1 MNRHL
6 LEAERLLRA
15 GDYPAA
21 AEACRKSLKLN
32 RDAPLALRMLADC
45 HYNAGVLHARAG
57 PSGTQAAQDE
67 FRRAWE
73 LDPTH
78 ADAAN
83 NLGSALVARG
93 AREEGLAAFRAAV
106 RLRPRE
112 PRYLANLARTLVLVG
127 ELGEASATLHA
138 LAAANPANAGAYLLA
153 EALMVEEITPDEA
166 YVARVRA
173 TIAAK
178 LERFRTER
186 HPIADPL
193 EVSASYFPLSY
204 HGICNIDI
212 GKAMAAAYLA
222 WCPSLAWTAP
232 HIQAWKGPG
241 PRIRIGLASRFFR
254 NHSISNTTR
263 GLVEMLDRE
272 RFEVVV
278 IRLVASPGDEL
289 ATIVDRAADRVVTVT
304 ARAGHER
311 GDLEAARAS
320 IAALELDVLFYQ
332 DVGLE
337 PISYFLAFA
346 RLAPVQLTSFG
357 HPDTTGIANL
367 DYFLSA
373 SLYELPAA
381 QAHYSER
388 LVEIADVGTLAYYHR
403 PPVPDVSSCGDE
415 LQRAPGEHVYLCPQT
430 LQKVQPAMDDIF
442 RRIVE
447 RDPAGCIVLIE
458 FEPVRRAALERR
470 FERTPGLAGR
480 VRFVP
485 LVPYPRFLA
494 RLAQADV
501 LLDTIHFNGQ
511 NTTLEAFAVGTP
523 VVTLPG
529 TLQRARHG
537 YGMYR
542 AMNFMDLV
550 AEDADDY
557 TRKAVRVA
565 TDPEYRAACVKRI
578 REASGVLFESRA
590 FIDSCATALAGMV
603 RAAAGRFGVNS

>member
-6 LEAERLLRA
+6 ALAERLLRA
-15 GDYPAA
+15 GDFQAA
-21 AEACRKSLKLN
+21 ADACRKSLKLN

-45 HYNAGVLHARAG
+45 HYNTGVLHARKGPAG
-57 PSGTQAAQDE
+57 TEAAQAE

-106 RLRPRE
+106 RLVPRE

-127 ELGEASATLHA
+127 ELDEASVTLQA
-138 LAAANPANAGAYLLA
+138 LAAAHPANAGAYLLA
-153 EALMVEEITPDEA
+153 EALLVAEITPDEGC
-166 YVARVRA
+166 VAHVRA

-178 LERFRTER
+178 LERYRTER
-186 HPIADPL
+186 HRIADPL
-193 EVSASYFPLSY
+193 EMSASYFPLSY
-204 HGICNIDI
+204 HGICNIEI
-212 GKAMAAAYLA
+212 ARAMAEIYLA

-232 HIQAWKGPG
+232 HVAAWKGPG
-241 PRIRIGLASRFFR
+241 RRIRIGLASRFFR

-263 GLVEMLDRE
+263 GLIEQLDRE
-272 RFEVVV
+272 RFEVIV
-278 IRLVASPGDEL
+278 IRLVGSTGDEL
-289 ATIVDRAADRVVTVT
+289 ATLVDQAADRVVTVP
-304 ARAGHER
+304 ARAGYER
-311 GDLEAARAS
+311 GDLEAARAA
-320 IAALELDVLFYQ
+320 IADLELDVLFYQ

-357 HPDTTGIANL
+357 HPDTTGIPNL
-367 DYFLSA
+367 DYFLTA
-373 SLYELPAA
+373 SLYEPPGA
-381 QAHYSER
+381 QAQYSER
-388 LVEIADVGTLAYYHR
+388 LVEIPEVGTLAYYHR
-403 PPVPDVSSCGDE
+403 PKPPDLSSAGDE
-415 LQRAPGEHVYLCPQT
+415 LARAPGERVYLCPQT
-430 LQKVQPAMDDIF
+430 LQKVQPAMDEIF

-447 RDPAGCIVLIE
+447 RDPAASIVLIE
-458 FEPVRRAALERR
+458 FEPHQRRALERR
-470 FERTPGLAGR
+470 FARTPALAGR

-485 LVPYPRFLA
+485 MVPYARFLA

-501 LLDTIHFNGQ
+501 LLDTVHFNGQ
-511 NTTLEAFAVGTP
+511 NTTLEAFTVGTP

-542 AMNFMDLV
+542 AMDFMDLV
-550 AEDADDY
+550 AEDAEDFAW
-557 TRKAVRVA
+557 KAVRVA
-565 TDPEYRAACVKRI
+565 TDPEYRAMCVRRI
-578 REASGVLFESRA
+578 AERSGVLYESRA
-590 FIDSCATALAGMV
+590 FVESCADALAAMV
-603 RAAAGRFGVNS
+603 RERSGR

>member
-6 LEAERLLRA
+6 LEAERLLRS
-15 GDYPAA
+15 GDYGAA
-21 AEACRKSLKLN
+21 AEACRKSLRLN
-32 RDAPLALRMLADC
+32 HDAPLALRMLADC

-57 PSGTQAAQDE
+57 PAGIEPAQAE
-67 FRRAWE
+67 FRRAWD

-78 ADAAN
+78 ADAAS
-83 NLGSALVARG
+83 NLGAALVARG
-93 AREEGLAAFRAAV
+93 ARDEGLAAFRAAL
-106 RLRPRE
+106 RLKPLE

-127 ELGEASATLHA
+127 ELDEASAALQA

-153 EALMVEEITPDEA
+153 EALLVAEITPDEA
-166 YVARVRA
+166 YVGRTRA
-173 TIAAK
+173 AIATK

-186 HPIADPL
+186 HPLVDPL

-204 HGICNIDI
+204 HGICNIEI
-212 GKAMAAAYLA
+212 AKAMAAVYLDWCPALA
-222 WCPSLAWTAP
+222 WSAP
-232 HIQAWKGPG
+232 HVAAWMAPRS
-241 PRIRIGLASRFFR
+241 RIRIGLASRFFR

-263 GLVEMLDRE
+263 GLAQMLHRE
-272 RFEVVV
+272 RFEVIV
-278 IRLVASPGDEL
+278 IRLAASPGDEL
-289 ATIVDRAADRVVTVT
+289 ATIIDRAADRVVTVP

-311 GDLEAARAS
+311 GDLEAARAA

-357 HPDTTGIANL
+357 HPDTTGIPNL

-373 SLYELPAA
+373 ARYELPGA

-388 LVEIADVGTLAYYHR
+388 LAEIPDVGTLAYYHR
-403 PPVPDVSSCGDE
+403 PPVPDLSSCGDE
-415 LQRAPGEHVYLCPQT
+415 LQREPGEHVYLCPQT
-430 LQKVQPAMDDIF
+430 LQKVQPAMDAIF

-447 RDPAGCIVLIE
+447 LDPAARIVLIE
-458 FEPVRRAALERR
+458 FEAYQRRALERR
-470 FERTPGLAGR
+470 FAREPALAGR
-480 VRFVP
+480 VRFIP
-485 LVPYPRFLA
+485 LVPYARFLA

-501 LLDTIHFNGQ
+501 LLDTVHFNGQ

-542 AMNFMDLV
+542 AMGFMDLV
-550 AEDADDY
+550 AADAEDYA
-557 TRKAVRVA
+557 RKAVRVA
-565 TDPEYRAACVKRI
+565 TDPQHRASCARRI
-578 REASGVLFESRA
+578 AEARGVLYESDA
-590 FIDSCATALAGMV
+590 FVEAC
-603 RAAAGRFGVNS
+603 AAALVRMVQAAAASRVNT

>member
-15 GDYPAA
+15 GDYAA
-21 AEACRKSLKLN
+21 AADECRRSLKLN

-45 HYNAGVLHARAG
+45 HYNAGVLHAREGPAG
-57 PSGTQAAQDE
+57 TEAAEAE

-83 NLGSALVARG
+83 NLGSASVARG
-93 AREEGLAAFRAAV
+93 ARDEGLAAFRAAA
-106 RLRPRE
+106 RLKPRE

-127 ELGEASATLHA
+127 ELDEAARVMHA
-138 LAAANPANAGAYLLA
+138 LASSNPANAGAYLLA
-153 EALMVEEITPDEA
+153 EALLVAEITPDET
-166 YVARVRA
+166 YVERVRA
-173 TIAAK
+173 SIAAK
-178 LERFRTER
+178 LERFTHER
-186 HPIADPL
+186 HPLADPL
-193 EVSASYFPLSY
+193 EMSASYFPLSY
-204 HGICNIDI
+204 HGPCNIDI
-212 GKAMAAAYLA
+212 ARAMAAVYLD
-222 WCPSLAWTAP
+222 WCPALAWTAP
-232 HIQAWKGPG
+232 HVAAWKGPRG
-241 PRIRIGLASRFFR
+241 RIRIGLASRFFR

-263 GLVEMLDRE
+263 GLVERLDRE
-272 RFEVVV
+272 RFEVIV
-278 IRLVASPGDEL
+278 IRLVASTGDEL
-289 ATIVDRAADRVVTVT
+289 ATIVDRAADRVVTVP

-311 GDLEAARAS
+311 GDLEAARAA

-357 HPDTTGIANL
+357 HPDTTGIPNL

-373 SLYELPAA
+373 RLYEPALA
-381 QAHYSER
+381 QAHYAER
-388 LVEIADVGTLAYYHR
+388 LVELPDVGTLAYYHR
-403 PPVPDVSSCGDE
+403 PKLPDLSSCGDE
-415 LQRAPGEHVYLCPQT
+415 LARAPGERVYLCPQT

-442 RRIVE
+442 RRIVVS
-447 RDPAGCIVLIE
+447 DPAAAIVLIE
-458 FEPVRRAALERR
+458 FEAHQRRALEKR
-470 FERTPGLAGR
+470 FARTPQLAGR

-485 LVPYPRFLA
+485 MVPYARFLA

-501 LLDTIHFNGQ
+501 LLDTVHFNGQ

-529 TLQRARHG
+529 ALQRARHG

-542 AMNFMDLV
+542 AMGFMDLV
-550 AEDADDY
+550 AEDAADY
-557 TRKAVRVA
+557 ARKAVRVA
-565 TDPEYRAACVKRI
+565 RDPEYRAACRRRI
-578 REASGVLFESRA
+578 AETCGVLYESDA
-590 FIDSCATALAGMV
+590 FIEGCAAALTGMV
-603 RAAAGRFGVNS
+603 EAAAAARR